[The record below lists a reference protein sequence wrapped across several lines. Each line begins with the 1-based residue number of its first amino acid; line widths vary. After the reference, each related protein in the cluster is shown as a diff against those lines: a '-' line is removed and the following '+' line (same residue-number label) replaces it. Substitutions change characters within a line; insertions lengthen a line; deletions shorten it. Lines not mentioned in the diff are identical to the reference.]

1 MEVPLLDL
9 KAQYATIRNEVMSA
23 IEDVMESQYF
33 IGGPVVEEFEKKI
46 ADYCE
51 CEAAVGVSSG
61 TDALLCALMASEI
74 GEGDEVITS
83 PYTFFATAGSIWRV
97 GAIPVFVDI
106 RPDTFNIDTDQIEAA
121 VTERTRA
128 IMPVH
133 LFGQTSSMDDI
144 LEIADEHDLAV
155 IEDAAQAIGATY
167 KGRKA
172 GSMGTIGCFSFFPS
186 KNLGGIGDGG
196 MTVTQDVDLAERM
209 RALRQHGAKQRYY
222 HQWVGGNFR
231 LDAIQAAALHAKLPH
246 LDGWSAGRRE
256 NAARYNELFE
266 QVDEVT
272 TPTIR
277 EENKTVFNQYVIRV
291 PRRNE
296 LQEFL
301 SERDIGTSIY
311 YPRSLHRQEC
321 FEPLGYKA
329 GDFPES
335 ERAAVE
341 TLALPIFTELTDEQI
356 QWVVESVAEFYA
368 P

>member
-1 MEVPLLDL
+1 E
-9 KAQYATIRNEVMSA
+9 
-23 IEDVMESQYF
+23 
-33 IGGPVVEEFEKKI
+33 
-46 ADYCE
+46 
-51 CEAAVGVSSG
+51 
-61 TDALLCALMASEI
+61 
-74 GEGDEVITS
+74 
-83 PYTFFATAGSIWRV
+83 
-97 GAIPVFVDI
+97 
-106 RPDTFNIDTDQIEAA
+106 
-121 VTERTRA
+121 ERTRA

-144 LEIADEHDLAV
+144 LEIADDHDLAV

-167 KGRKA
+167 KGRRA

-231 LDAIQAAALHAKLPH
+231 LDAIQAAALDAKLPH

-291 PRRNE
+291 TRRNE